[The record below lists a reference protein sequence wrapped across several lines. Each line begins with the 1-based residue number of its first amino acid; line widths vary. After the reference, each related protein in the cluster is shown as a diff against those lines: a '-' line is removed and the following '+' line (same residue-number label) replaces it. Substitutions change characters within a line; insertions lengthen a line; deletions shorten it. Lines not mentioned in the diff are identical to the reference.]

1 VGEVPDWDNTESR
14 ESDED
19 AAWRDLVARFEA
31 PAISGQPAPWP
42 EREDTGPA
50 RETRGSRGVEGTE
63 GARGGTNGAHAAEGK
78 HRVEE
83 ASGANG
89 ADGVQEVDP
98 PESAGGSRAAG
109 TAGPR
114 RDDGNG
120 DPHGGA
126 GGTAGPR
133 GNDGIGDRDGAD
145 EVWGMHGGEGI
156 WVHEPNG
163 IWAPE
168 RAWRGSARG
177 MPKDDPDDEHFVPP
191 TPPPLPRLDPVTK
204 GAWAALFGGPGYL
217 VLATAAGWSIPAL
230 AAFCAVAAFVA
241 GFAVLVLRMHG
252 PESEGP
258 GGPDDNDNGAVV

>member
-1 VGEVPDWDNTESR
+1 VPDWDNTESR

-50 RETRGSRGVEGTE
+50 RESRGSRGVEGTE

-83 ASGANG
+83 ASGVNG

-98 PESAGGSRAAG
+98 PESAGGSRPAG
-109 TAGPR
+109 MAGPR

-120 DPHGGA
+120 DPHGRA

-133 GNDGIGDRDGAD
+133 ADDGIGDPGGAD
-145 EVWGMHGGEGI
+145 EVWGMHGDEGI

-163 IWAPE
+163 IWVPE
-168 RAWRGSARG
+168 RAWRGPARG

-258 GGPDDNDNGAVV
+258 DDNDNGAVV